1 MTRSSK
7 LFTECTDIGLMPDRY
22 GDINNEADRMR
33 RVSAFEVQL
42 DSDEAK
48 CILVD
53 LHAYVADAPSDTC

>member
-1 MTRSSK
+1 
-7 LFTECTDIGLMPDRY
+7 MPDRY